1 MNNDARNDATKRL
14 VSLNNEATL
23 DAAVY
28 AGASPNPTVGA
39 AASTIAGAI
48 LGGGNFLQSDNND
61 DDFEDEGGFN
71 RDRDEDIQDR
81 KRTMRAL
88 SMVNKS

>member
-28 AGASPNPTVGA
+28 SGASPNPTVGA

-48 LGGGNFLQSDNND
+48 LGGGYFLQSDNND

-71 RDRDEDIQDR
+71 RDRDKDIQDR